1 MILEDHIREKF
12 ISWLSVCLSF
22 CSVLRQLCWVLLSQ
36 VANHVHHV
44 GGTFLL
50 PNMANPTLTLLHFK
64 TVDILLTSSLQ
75 RNIQN

>member
-12 ISWLSVCLSF
+12 IGWLTVCLGF

-36 VANHVHHV
+36 VANHVHRV

-50 PNMANPTLTLLHFK
+50 PNMANPRLTLL
-64 TVDILLTSSLQ
+64 LLT
-75 RNIQN
+75 